1 MKKTRYI
8 GYDCAKTKHNIQFF
22 KKLKVKLE
30 VMFEQESILI
40 YYVNIYRF

>member
-8 GYDCAKTKHNIQFF
+8 GSVCKTKHNIQFF